1 MTKLQIYPL
10 FPKKG
15 ESLIVNNILIV
26 GSSIAIEAKPSG
38 FHDQR

>member
-1 MTKLQIYPL
+1 MRSYKFTL

-38 FHDQR
+38 FSNQR